1 MTVVRSIT
9 SAPSDE
15 KYNMLRDA
23 LFKEHTHTMSDVEG
37 LSDLKERYEQLK
49 EKVDHIITILH
60 NLSESIGS
68 FNLEEKNVQAN

>member
-1 MTVVRSIT
+1 
-9 SAPSDE
+9 
-15 KYNMLRDA
+15 MLRDA

-37 LSDLKERYEQLK
+37 LINLKERYEQLK

>member
-37 LSDLKERYEQLK
+37 LEQLK

>member
-37 LSDLKERYEQLK
+37 LLERYEQLK